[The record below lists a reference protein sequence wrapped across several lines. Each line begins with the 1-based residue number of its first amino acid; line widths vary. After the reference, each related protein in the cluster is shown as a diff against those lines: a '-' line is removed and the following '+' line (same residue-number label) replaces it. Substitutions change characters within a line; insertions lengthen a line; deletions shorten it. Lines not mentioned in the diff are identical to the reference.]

1 MVLLLVNWV
10 FNNSQVIQVPLISET
25 VDLDNDE
32 FKIPD
37 MPSMRILQ
45 GTQIVDEIVPMGSNA
60 LLLLPT
66 IDGSISTGSKLSK
79 KEEKKNSRV
88 HIVNG
93 KFQES
98 TNLHQILKEK
108 IKGKTLEVY
117 YYIYRKGTDVGVR
130 EIQREFGY
138 SSPGLAAY
146 HLNRLLEYDVVVKDE
161 SNRYNIANSNIK
173 LGELQ
178 NQVKIRNYWISIEKA
193 WILIN
198 SSFLLLGLAFIVMDV
213 NKWLWIA
220 AFFIAMIS
228 MQCYFFVNRK

>member
-1 MVLLLVNWV
+1 MLLLVNWI
-10 FNNSQVIQVPLISET
+10 FINSQVIQAPLISES
-25 VDLDNDE
+25 VDRDNDE
-32 FKIPD
+32 FKFPD
-37 MPSMRILQ
+37 IPSMSVH
-45 GTQIVDEIVPMGSNA
+45 GTQIVVENVSMGFNA

-66 IDGSISTGSKLSK
+66 IDGSISPGSKLSK

-88 HIVNG
+88 HIANG

-98 TNLHQILKEK
+98 TTLHQILKEK

-146 HLNRLLEYDVVVKDE
+146 HLNRLLDYDVVVKNE

-173 LGELQ
+173 LGEMQ
-178 NQVKIRNYWISIEKA
+178 NQVKIRNYWISMEKA

-198 SSFLLLGLAFIVMDV
+198 SSFLLLGLAFIVMNV